1 MTIKALLAT
10 LIGTSVSAAPAT
22 PKLEL
27 FVKDYPCDAGTCAG
41 DGTCCSGHAAP
52 CCPYVSG
59 QCCASTD
66 SCCPSGTNC
75 YYNPAT
81 GKDTCMAGDTAVCA
95 AACVKK
101 ERLHRLRLSCRAAL
115 SPSRRMRHAM
125 RSHSRARA
133 HALVLKRC
141 PFAAAARGLLPPRHD
156 SHHREEVVHCK
167 RGKVDA
173 RQLR

>member
-27 FVKDYPCDAGTCAG
+27 FVKDYPCDAGTCTG

-81 GKDTCMAGDTAVCA
+81 GKDTCMAGNTAVRAPRPERASTPWPPCGRVA
-95 AACVKK
+95 LAVACGLV
-101 ERLHRLRLSCRAAL
+101 LGLAL
-115 SPSRRMRHAM
+115 SLAQAGSM
-125 RSHSRARA
+125 
-133 HALVLKRC
+133 AL
-141 PFAAAARGLLPPRHD
+141 A
-156 SHHREEVVHCK
+156 
-167 RGKVDA
+167 
-173 RQLR
+173 